1 MCSCCGRGEEGSWG
15 VFFHPSPGACQRL
28 ASLMAAQGEGATQL
42 GVCVL
47 CGEELDLHE
56 AQLVE
61 VRCNKHKHGCD
72 DQVFHSDC
80 VIDLIDRR
88 AGSRRCVRVA
98 QGRRPLDPFVHS
110 DALRPPPQTRG

>member
-1 MCSCCGRGEEGSWG
+1 
-15 VFFHPSPGACQRL
+15 
-28 ASLMAAQGEGATQL
+28 MAAQSGEGATL

-98 QGRRPLDPFVHS
+98 QGRRPLDPFAHS
-110 DALRPPPQTRG
+110 DAQRPPPQTRG